1 MLFVRVYP
9 PKIGLINLTP
19 YSFGLLI
26 HVSSAWV
33 AHVGASVAS
42 LMVLLFARYNVDE
55 EFDVY
60 EYTCANLCMDLWEVM
75 LQK

>member
-1 MLFVRVYP
+1 M
-9 PKIGLINLTP
+9 
-19 YSFGLLI
+19 
-26 HVSSAWV
+26 
-33 AHVGASVAS
+33 GASVAS

-60 EYTCANLCMDLWEVM
+60 EYTCANLCMDLGEVM

>member
-1 MLFVRVYP
+1 M
-9 PKIGLINLTP
+9 
-19 YSFGLLI
+19 
-26 HVSSAWV
+26 
-33 AHVGASVAS
+33 GASVAS

-60 EYTCANLCMDLWEVM
+60 EYMCANLCMDLEEVM